1 MSFRLTDERQQD
13 FADDK
18 AFFDSPTSFCLG
30 STMEDAGKIFY
41 QYIEAL
47 ISPMATQ
54 QKGEGLNV
62 GMAD

>member
-1 MSFRLTDERQQD
+1 MSFKLTDERQKD

-18 AFFDSPTSFCLG
+18 PFFDSPTSFCFG
-30 STMEDAGKIFY
+30 STMESAGKIFY

-47 ISPMATQ
+47 ISPME
-54 QKGEGLNV
+54 QKGEGLDV